1 FLFERLVFGSI
12 ERATVMRWGMVRTA
26 KGEDSYDRPIT
37 TGLWEYGSPLSR
49 GRQLGETHETL
60 LLGYSRRPCHR
71 RELVDRR
78 RPGLSRS
85 PGDDHRAVRARR
97 LRRYRRPPLRAKT
110 AAPAPERWSALRPS
124 RGLRP
129 TDTRCCWAA
138 VRRSPTMSRFIR
150 RCRTIRSK
158 ISCRSHT

>member
-110 AAPAPERWSALRPS
+110 VGTGSEAGRDREPP
-124 RGLRP
+124 
-129 TDTRCCWAA
+129 
-138 VRRSPTMSRFIR
+138 RRRNGGR
-150 RCRTIRSK
+150 RCGRREGCARRTHAVAGRQFGARLQ
-158 ISCRSHT
+158 CRAS